1 MCPKE
6 KYVAISHSRGM
17 LEVWDMNTMTKR
29 ASPRAYRIFKNMAD
43 SDFQF
48 YYDDNW
54 LRVVTLLSIK
64 ALDYDMTGNF
74 DTRIIIQNIDKD
86 ISNM

>member
-1 MCPKE
+1 
-6 KYVAISHSRGM
+6 M

-29 ASPRAYRIFKNMAD
+29 ESPRAYRIFKNIAD

-64 ALDYDMTGNF
+64 AMDYDMTGNW